1 MGKAL
6 TYDDIK
12 VNDEITP
19 YVRKFM
25 QENVNIV
32 MAVIGSVPNW
42 HVDPDQAQAVSAWT
56 LKEDCTALPG
66 VMTEMGVSEF
76 MVNWLGD
83 HQSWVCGGQMDIALI
98 APVQIHVTSGGDV
111 TYKGKVVDKKI
122 VDGKKCVMCEI
133 YGEQDGIKVMRGTA
147 KFCQ

>member
-6 TYDDIK
+6 TFDDIK
-12 VNDEITP
+12 VNDEMTP

-32 MAVIGSVPNW
+32 MAVVGSVPNW
-42 HVDPDQAQAVSAWT
+42 HVDPSQAQIVPTWDIKKDS
-56 LKEDCTALPG
+56 TALPG

-83 HQSWVCGGQMDIALI
+83 HKAWIYGGHMEMALI
-98 APVQIHVTSGGDV
+98 APVQIHVTEGGDV

-122 VDGKKCVMCEI
+122 EDGKKCVVCEI
-133 YGEQDGIKVMRGTA
+133 YGVQDGIKVMRGTA
-147 KFCQ
+147 KVCL